1 MSKNKLY
8 CYLRV
13 STQGQVDDGNSIEN
27 QRHLGQKVSK
37 TLDLEYVEMNE
48 GGMSSLTERVGK
60 DGKTTKLKRPIF
72 EELKE
77 GMRIGRI
84 KNIWYFSRSRWSRSE
99 EEDMYIRL
107 RYFRKFNIN
116 VYEGESGNKRRFD
129 SSQDRFLDSIFTSV
143 QQLDREQRREV
154 SISGKKHMSR
164 VHGDSGVFMGGTIN
178 FGFKNVDKKWEIHE
192 EESKYV
198 KKIFQMYLQG
208 ISIKK
213 IKIFL
218 DSEGVKPRRSK
229 TWNLHTILTMLK
241 NRVYLGEYTWT
252 DKESDE
258 KFKIVLP
265 QIISHSLFN
274 RVQKIINKNIK
285 NKGNNSR
292 QHDSLLSD
300 LLVCSCGQNI
310 TGRTKKQNQK
320 KNNLILKMY
329 GCRSRDLIFK
339 GKDVDPCNNN
349 RTMNMDR
356 TDQLVI
362 DRIKEVVGN
371 SSILKEKFKLEV
383 LDKKTIDSK
392 QILIDKKKYEKMIK
406 GLDQQLDTTIQ
417 SISVNEVNHMLK
429 KIDEQRYKGI
439 STVLEEELSQLE
451 DSKKIMI
458 KQIDD
463 LDSQKEWVDWISKYG
478 DDISKQFKNPTTTLL
493 EGIISKIIVSPVLG
507 ETREGKDTQRGH
519 IFNIKF
525 KLPIVNDG
533 IEYKND
539 KKKSDGYSLKDGK
552 KSVKTDELLT
562 MNGRP
567 KKKVELKRFH
577 PNSFNGDGFS

>member
-1 MSKNKLY
+1 MENKKLY

-13 STQGQVDDGNSIEN
+13 STKVQEEEEGNSIEN
-27 QRHLGQKVSK
+27 QRHIGQKVSK
-37 TLDLEYVEMNE
+37 TLGMEYVEMNE
-48 GGMSSLTERVGK
+48 GGLSSMSKSRP
-60 DGKTTKLKRPIF
+60 KL

-77 GMRIGRI
+77 GMRIGRV
-84 KNIWYFSRSRWSRSE
+84 KNIWYYSRSRWTRNE
-99 EEDMYIRL
+99 IEDGLIRL
-107 RYFRKFNIN
+107 NYFRKYKVN
-116 VYEGESGNKRRFD
+116 VLEGESGSKRSFT
-129 SSQDRFLDSIFTSV
+129 SSQDRMLDTIFTTV
-143 QQLDREQRREV
+143 QQFDREQRREV

-164 VHGDSGVFMGGTIN
+164 VHGDTGVFMGGTIN
-178 FGFKNVDKKWEIHE
+178 FGFENVDKRWEIHK
-192 EESKYV
+192 EESNYV
-198 KKIFQMYLQG
+198 KKIFQMYVQG

-213 IKIFL
+213 IKVFL
-218 DSEGVKPRRSK
+218 DSEGVVPRRSK

-241 NRVYLGEYTWT
+241 NRVYVGEYSWK
-252 DKESDE
+252 DKESE
-258 KFKIVLP
+258 EVFKIVLP

-274 RVQKIINKNIK
+274 RVQKMIDKNTK
-285 NKGNNSR
+285 NKGNNLR
-292 QHDSLLSD
+292 KFDCLLGD
-300 LLVCSCGQNI
+300 LLVCSCGQHI
-310 TGRTKKQNQK
+310 TGRTRSKNQQRF
-320 KNNLILKMY
+320 Y
-329 GCRSRDLIFK
+329 GCRSRDVSFL
-339 GKDVDPCNNN
+339 GKKVKPCNNN
-349 RTMNMDR
+349 RTMNMDN
-356 TDQLVI
+356 TDSLVI
-362 DRIKEVVGN
+362 SRIQEVVGN
-371 SSILKEKFKLEV
+371 SSILKEQFKKDI
-383 LDKKTIDSK
+383 LDKKSIDSN
-392 QILIDKKKYEKMIK
+392 QISKGKKDLERKIK

-519 IFNIKF
+519 IFDIKF

-533 IEYKND
+533 IDYKND

-562 MNGRP
+562 LNGRP

-577 PNSFNGDGFS
+577 PNSFNGN